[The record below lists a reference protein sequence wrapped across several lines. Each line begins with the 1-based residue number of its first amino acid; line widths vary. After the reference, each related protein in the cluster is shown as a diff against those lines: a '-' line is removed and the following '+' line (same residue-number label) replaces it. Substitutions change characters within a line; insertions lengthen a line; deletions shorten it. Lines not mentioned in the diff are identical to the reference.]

1 MEISIDLNNL
11 KSNSQTKQKMRF
23 NLFATSMI
31 LSMASALDLEA
42 SVLAD
47 PKNDL
52 IEENDDS
59 GDPLL
64 LYRGP

>member
-1 MEISIDLNNL
+1 
-11 KSNSQTKQKMRF
+11 MRF

-42 SVLAD
+42 STLAI
-47 PKNDL
+47 PEIKLNDV

-59 GDPLL
+59 GDPKS
-64 LYRGP
+64 YYHGPLDNCCVFY